1 MAANEQCF
9 TVQSVKEPLDM
20 GLGMNK
26 GGGGEGRAG
35 RGMAGVRQYCDLTDK
50 QVKQQTDACQAGAGL

>member
-20 GLGMNK
+20 GLGMDK
-26 GGGGEGRAG
+26 GGGRGE
-35 RGMAGVRQYCDLTDK
+35 LE
-50 QVKQQTDACQAGAGL
+50 GAWQGSGNIVT

>member
-26 GGGGEGRAG
+26 GGGGRGELEGAWHG
-35 RGMAGVRQYCDLTDK
+35 
-50 QVKQQTDACQAGAGL
+50 